1 MNNKQKS
8 SVRYRIKSYHY
19 DDEANRRLLFT
30 LEEPGVDGEARQY
43 AQEIMASK
51 TWLKDFT
58 ITDAAT
64 IIYAAESEVEV
75 V

>member
-1 MNNKQKS
+1 MNDKQKS

-19 DDEANRRLLFT
+19 DDKANRRLLFT
-30 LEEPGVDGEARQY
+30 LEEPGVEGEARQY
-43 AQEIMASK
+43 AEEIMASE
-51 TWLKDFT
+51 TWLQDFT

-64 IIYAAESEVEV
+64 IIYAAEHEIEV